1 MNIITRFKA
10 IDNLKKYIGK
20 ELSDFSSEFNI
31 TILKDGKVNK
41 GWKGL
46 VVERLAGLENNNKK
60 APNGIGY
67 EIKSTSFKLDKK
79 SKVLVPKETFAIT
92 MINIEEFK
100 IHSFYE
106 SHCWQKIKSLIICPT
121 SWDKPHSVNSKLIG
135 VYSVDL
141 LETDNIL
148 IEIEA
153 DYEMIRRKLNQ
164 DGPNSLKSRDGKW
177 IQVRTK
183 GGKNSTSRAF
193 YARKNLI
200 KYLCDKN

>member
-20 ELSDFSSEFNI
+20 ELSDFGSEYNI
-31 TILKDGKVNK
+31 TIVKDGKVNK

-46 VVERLAGLENNNKK
+46 VIERLAGLENNNKK

-79 SKVLVPKETFAIT
+79 TKILKPKETIAIT
-92 MINIEEFK
+92 MFNIEELK
-100 IHSFYE
+100 LHSFLE

-121 SWDKPHSVNSKLIG
+121 TWDKPHSVNSKLIG

-141 LETDNIL
+141 LETDYIL
-148 IEIEA
+148 KEIEA
-153 DYEMIRRKLNQ
+153 DYEMLRNKLNIE
-164 DGPNSLKSRDGKW
+164 NSSLSKTWNGKW

-183 GGKNSTSRAF
+183 GSKKSTTRAF
-193 YARKNLI
+193 YARKDLI